1 MENASIL
8 HSRVDHLPAKLLQS
22 HAALC
27 DPGPPPGDLSN
38 PGIETVSPAQAGRF
52 FTIWEAPDHL
62 RPD

>member
-8 HSRVDHLPAKLLQS
+8 HSRGDHLSKLLQS
-22 HAALC
+22 RAALC

-38 PGIETVSPAQAGRF
+38 LGIETVSPAQAGRF
-52 FTIWEAPDHL
+52 TTWEAPDHL